1 MAHLSG
7 EMITTLFF
15 DIGGVLLNVHPERT
29 VQYLSDCT
37 DVSVEEIRKRF
48 PKDVHN
54 EYEQGN
60 LSDREWFL
68 AIKESLPQPCCLK
81 ESDFW
86 RAWKLLLG
94 EEMET
99 TKILKKLADTYSVWL
114 LSNTNPQHIRDE
126 IYTSYAFPHLIDGA
140 VYSFN
145 VGLRKPHK
153 EIFLTAAKLAG
164 TRPENSIFI
173 DDVEEN
179 VSMARE
185 MGFTGIHFNS
195 TKQLIE
201 DLVQLGLMQKE
212 KVIL

>member
-99 TKILKKLADTYSVWL
+99 TKILKKLSDTYSVWL
-114 LSNTNPQHIRDE
+114 LSNTNPQHIRDV
-126 IYTSYAFPHLIDGA
+126 IDTRYAFPHLIDGA

-173 DDVEEN
+173 DDMAEN
-179 VSMARE
+179 IYAAIEV
-185 MGFTGIHFNS
+185 GFTGIQYFS
-195 TKQLIE
+195 PEQLIE
-201 DLVQLGLMQKE
+201 DLTQLGIMQKE